1 MLPLTAAA
9 PPSMFN
15 LAELSMASDKSKKW
29 SIEEAID
36 FMSTPNFSDIAVILV
51 IPSTPSLKE
60 YLLANDKL
68 SATFLLKVAAFK
80 PLFAAVA

>member
-1 MLPLTAAA
+1 MLPLTAAE

-51 IPSTPSLKE
+51 IPSTPSLNE
-60 YLLANDKL
+60 YLLANAKL
-68 SATFLLKVAAFK
+68 SATFLLKDAAFN